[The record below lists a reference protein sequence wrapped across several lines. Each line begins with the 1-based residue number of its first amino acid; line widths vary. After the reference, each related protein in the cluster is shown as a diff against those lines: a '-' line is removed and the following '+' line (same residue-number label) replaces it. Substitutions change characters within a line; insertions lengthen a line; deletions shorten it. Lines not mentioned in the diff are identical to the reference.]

1 MKLKQYFL
9 IIAALSSFCFAGGRG
24 AIAQERPSWGPAVSF
39 PNGTFIQTGIG
50 TIPADA
56 GGAMVS
62 NTSVATAASTTPEQ
76 GVFRRILK
84 LSDGRAIIYEI
95 AVKRL
100 DEGKRFEV
108 TLGSWI
114 PTAKEA
120 AEMEIDPARVET
132 NFLSNY
138 SAPLTINDGDMLALD
153 VLINPRTG
161 VKLVDYFRVT
171 SRRPAVRSSIGDLSA
186 MARSIEIRD
195 VEFLVENFDVRLN
208 GNSIYT
214 SKGGMG
220 GRFIWLDVPQTGRFI
235 FSLTPVSET
244 DGFHRSAYLTRQ
256 QIIFSNGADKY
267 ELTSEHPIIPAS
279 GVFYLWVRLDPTF
292 TFPSRLS
299 NQSGNY
305 FSIGAADNLPPQ
317 QKRE

>member
-1 MKLKQYFL
+1 MKLKLKQCVLTIAGL
-9 IIAALSSFCFAGGRG
+9 ISISFTGGIATL
-24 AIAQERPSWGPAVSF
+24 AQERPIWGGSVGF

-50 TIPADA
+50 TVPS
-56 GGAMVS
+56 GVFGMRVS
-62 NTSVATAASTTPEQ
+62 TSVATTTSTAPGE

-108 TLGSWI
+108 TLRSWT
-114 PTAKEA
+114 PTSEEA
-120 AEMEIDPARVET
+120 REMEIDPTRLET

-138 SAPLTINDGDMLALD
+138 SAPLTINDGDTLALD

-161 VKLVDYFRVT
+161 VKLVDYFRIT
-171 SRRPAVRSSIGDLSA
+171 SRRPVVRSSIGDLSA
-186 MARSIEIRD
+186 TARPIEIGD
-195 VEFLVENFDVRLN
+195 VEFLVENFDLRLN
-208 GNSIYT
+208 GKTIYT

-235 FSLTPVSET
+235 FSLTPLSEA
-244 DGFHRSAYLTRQ
+244 DGFYRSAYLTRQ
-256 QIIFSNGADKY
+256 RIVFSNGADKY
-267 ELTSEHPIIPAS
+267 ELTAEHSIIPAS

-292 TFPSRLS
+292 TFPTAYQVGYYL
-299 NQSGNY
+299 
-305 FSIGAADNLPPQ
+305 SIGAADRLPLQ

>member
-1 MKLKQYFL
+1 MKLKPSRLAIACL
-9 IIAALSSFCFAGGRG
+9 ISICLTGGSVAL
-24 AIAQERPSWGPAVSF
+24 AQERPSWGPAVGF

-50 TIPADA
+50 FVPS
-56 GGAMVS
+56 GVFGMRVS
-62 NTSVATAASTTPEQ
+62 TSVATAASTTPEQ

-84 LSDGRAIIYEI
+84 LSDGRAVVYEL

-108 TLGSWI
+108 TLGSWT
-114 PTAKEA
+114 PTPEEA
-120 AEMEIDPARVET
+120 REMEIDPARVET

-138 SAPLTINDGDMLALD
+138 SAPITINDGNTLALD

-161 VKLVDYFRVT
+161 VKLVDYFRIT
-171 SRRPAVRSSIGDLSA
+171 SRRPVVRSSIGDLSA
-186 MARSIEIRD
+186 TARSIEIGD
-195 VEFLVENFDVRLN
+195 VEFLVENFELRLN
-208 GNSIYT
+208 GKSIYT

-235 FSLTPVSET
+235 FSLTPLSEE

-256 QIIFSNGADKY
+256 QIVFSNGAHKY

-292 TFPSRLS
+292 MFPSAH
-299 NQSGNY
+299 QIGNY
-305 FSIGAADNLPPQ
+305 FSIGAADRLPLPQ
-317 QKRE
+317 RRE

>member
-1 MKLKQYFL
+1 MKLKQSLLAIAGL
-9 IIAALSSFCFAGGRG
+9 ISLSLASGSVAL
-24 AIAQERPSWGPAVSF
+24 AQERPSWGPAVWF

-50 TIPADA
+50 TVPS
-56 GGAMVS
+56 GVVGAMVT

-120 AEMEIDPARVET
+120 GEMEIDPARVET

-161 VKLVDYFRVT
+161 VKLVDYFRIT
-171 SRRPAVRSSIGDLSA
+171 SRPPVERRSIGNLSA
-186 MARSIEIRD
+186 TARPIEIGD
-195 VEFLVENFDVRLN
+195 VEFFVENFELRLN
-208 GNSIYT
+208 GKSIYT

-235 FSLTPVSET
+235 FSLTPLTEA
-244 DGFHRSAYLTRQ
+244 DGFYRSAYVTRRQ
-256 QIIFSNGADKY
+256 LVFSNGVDKY
-267 ELTSEHPIIPAS
+267 ELTAERPIISAS

-292 TFPSRLS
+292 AFPSRVS
-299 NQSGNY
+299 AQSGNY
-305 FSIGAADNLPPQ
+305 FSIGAADSLPLP